1 MEICFKGEDA
11 HKELLSEGYCIE
23 VGICSPHSKNG
34 EVCTSWS
41 KGVTMEV
48 RKPGYGVCVTYI
60 KIFQKPS
67 PVLWH
72 AQADK
77 HVTVF
82 LKVFL

>member
-1 MEICFKGEDA
+1 MEVCFKGEDA

-41 KGVTMEV
+41 KGITMEV

-60 KIFQKPS
+60 KIFQNH
-67 PVLWH
+67 LLCYG
-72 AQADK
+72 
-77 HVTVF
+77 T
-82 LKVFL
+82 LKQTNMSLYF